1 MDYLGDSSTPPKT
14 QNIPNAVEGLQGQ
27 CQISE
32 GDEPY
37 QPDNAK
43 EVKHVMPSAFEKGP
57 DALELTTGG
66 AIERLKHNGTTSSLP
81 RDFAIIRKL
90 RSRAGSDSP
99 IESLATRGRPGM
111 RLSPISSTTSESSW
125 EDGALLTQI
134 MNPTI
139 SDDGIASEDED
150 PRMAD
155 HAMLPD
161 GIVSSKETNERLS
174 RTISSSSDHTPSTNR
189 TQSPMPSPLLDP
201 CDIIKVVPRPEFPI
215 RVNEDAP
222 PPFSQEAQNRSI
234 RWVHDICHFAPYPEL
249 VVELS
254 GQRIRDTLQ
263 PHLNHLGYE
272 SETAY
277 IKFLSMGGFHKV
289 YTITTLNQETKQ
301 PKIFVLRVP
310 LPADPY
316 FKTESDVAT
325 TEIVRHTTS
334 VPVPVIYA
342 YDSSSNN
349 ALGFEWILME
359 YIDEKP
365 MYEYWEK
372 MDYDSKVRFTNRV
385 AEWNTQLA
393 NIVSKKMGAI
403 YLRYTATYLQFY
415 VGRCVDSLLTQEN
428 RLSYDIFRG
437 PFETPADFF
446 ASVLAVTAQDVN
458 DLRRKNRAGLMRD
471 VRYQFLDRISTMRKP
486 IDEEEIKDWQEKRE
500 RDLDVLSTAIETL
513 QERLPAL
520 SKHLLV
526 IDSSSRLSHH
536 DLSLSNVLADENG
549 MPIAL
554 LDWEFSELRP
564 MMFLADSPNFI
575 EGSELSYEPEPHLMP
590 ADAHLRFSAEK
601 LHKYEVENQKYY
613 LEELEIYTKQK
624 LRSEYR
630 AALRRLDSPLQHANW
645 EDFGEALWKLYCHI
659 MFIWVDTKDIVGWV
673 KNQCKSDPEDESE
686 EDGEEERGGGGG
698 GEECEYDEHENEI
711 NDIEVGDIMEV
722 EVGEDGVAGDM
733 IRVEDGEKAAV
744 KDTLKAQD
752 TERATMKLSAEDE
765 QIEMADDKAIEDSK
779 PQSNR
784 ELMVRGRSQ
793 SWPSVVRVAYW
804 WFDHVSE

>member
-1 MDYLGDSSTPPKT
+1 M
-14 QNIPNAVEGLQGQ
+14 ERLQCQ

-32 GDEPY
+32 GDETY

-43 EVKHVMPSAFEKGP
+43 EFKHVMASALEKVP
-57 DALELTTGG
+57 DALEPTTRG
-66 AIERLKHNGTTSSLP
+66 AIERLKDNRTTRSLP
-81 RDFAIIRKL
+81 GDLVIVRKQ

-99 IESLATRGRPGM
+99 IDSLATRGRPGM
-111 RLSPISSTTSESSW
+111 KVSPISSTTSESSW
-125 EDGALLTQI
+125 KDGALLTKI
-134 MNPTI
+134 MTPTI
-139 SDDGIASEDED
+139 SDNGIASEDED
-150 PRMAD
+150 PHMAD

-174 RTISSSSDHTPSTNR
+174 RTISSSSDYTPSTNR

-201 CDIIKVVPRPEFPI
+201 CDIIKVVPRPKFPI
-215 RVNEDAP
+215 RINEDAP

-234 RWVHDICHFAPYPEL
+234 RWVHDTCHFAPEPEWL
-249 VVELS
+249 VELS
-254 GQRIRDTLQ
+254 DQRIRDTLR

-272 SETAY
+272 SETAE
-277 IKFLSMGGFHKV
+277 IEFLSEGGFHKV
-289 YTITTLNQETKQ
+289 YTITTLNHETKQ
-301 PKIFVLRVP
+301 PKSFVLRVP

-334 VPVPVIYA
+334 IPVPVIFA

-359 YIDEKP
+359 KINGKP

-393 NIVSKKMGAI
+393 NVVSKKIGAI
-403 YLRYTATYLQFY
+403 YLRYTATDLQFY

-428 RLSYDIFRG
+428 RLSYDVFRG

-471 VRYQFLDRISTMRKP
+471 ARYQFLDRMWTMKKP
-486 IDEEEIKDWQEKRE
+486 IDDDEIKDWQEKRE
-500 RDLDVLSTAIETL
+500 KDLDVLSNTIETL

-520 SKHLLV
+520 CKLLLV
-526 IDSSSRLSHH
+526 TDSSSRLSHH
-536 DLSLSNVLADENG
+536 DLSLSNVLADKNG
-549 MPIAL
+549 MPITL
-554 LDWEFSELRP
+554 LDWESSELRP
-564 MMFLADSPNFI
+564 MMFLADSPRFI
-575 EGSELSYEPEPHLMP
+575 EGSELSYEPKPHVMP
-590 ADAHLRFSAEK
+590 ADAHLRCSAEK
-601 LHKYEVENQKYY
+601 LRKYEVENQQYY

-624 LRSEYR
+624 LRSEYQ

-645 EDFGEALWKLYCHI
+645 EDFGEELWNLYRHI
-659 MFIWVDTKDIVGWV
+659 VFIWVDTKYIIRWV
-673 KNQCKSDPEDESE
+673 KSQCMSDPEDESE
-686 EDGEEERGGGGG
+686 EDEEEETEE
-698 GEECEYDEHENEI
+698 GEECEYDEDENEK

-722 EVGEDGVAGDM
+722 EVGGDGVAGDM
-733 IRVEDGEKAAV
+733 MRVEDGEKAA
-744 KDTLKAQD
+744 A
-752 TERATMKLSAEDE
+752 R
-765 QIEMADDKAIEDSK
+765 I
-779 PQSNR
+779 
-784 ELMVRGRSQ
+784 
-793 SWPSVVRVAYW
+793 
-804 WFDHVSE
+804 H